1 MVGFWGM
8 DLGCLLDVR
17 SVSLLRKM
25 CTLKKDTE
33 LKLLAGL
40 LLVKISSGMC
50 ACLLKIR
57 PALQGAQ
64 ATGPN

>member
-1 MVGFWGM
+1 VGFWGM

-25 CTLKKDTE
+25 CTLKKGTE

-40 LLVKISSGMC
+40 LLV
-50 ACLLKIR
+50 LKY
-57 PALQGAQ
+57 LVGCVLVYLK
-64 ATGPN
+64 